1 MRTAPSD
8 SPARARAL
16 HPESSFRVQAPAGSG
31 KTELLTDRIL
41 ALLARVQRPEEIVA
55 ITFTRKAAAEMHARV
70 LEKLA
75 AANQER
81 PAEPYRVRSW
91 ELARAAMQRNQEQQW
106 DLLAYP
112 ARLSIRTIDSLCAHL
127 VRAMPWITGLGGVPA
142 ITDKAQEHYEAAAWA
157 TLEMAESVPS
167 VARFLEHM
175 DVNLLQAQALLAGM
189 LASRDQWLP
198 AVGQGGD
205 VALLQDSLREV
216 VEQQLQQLSDS
227 LPPGWARTLAP
238 LACFAASNLES
249 GDVLALADWQG
260 DNLAPVMDD
269 LPRWRGLA
277 ALLLTD
283 KGDLRKSLTVRNG
296 FPPKTAQ
303 K

>member
-1 MRTAPSD
+1 MLTVPSD

-16 HPESSFRVQAPAGSG
+16 DPESSFLVQAPAGSG

-127 VRAMPWITGLGGVPA
+127 VRAMPWITG
-142 ITDKAQEHYEAAAWA
+142 
-157 TLEMAESVPS
+157 
-167 VARFLEHM
+167 
-175 DVNLLQAQALLAGM
+175 
-189 LASRDQWLP
+189 
-198 AVGQGGD
+198 
-205 VALLQDSLREV
+205 
-216 VEQQLQQLSDS
+216 
-227 LPPGWARTLAP
+227 
-238 LACFAASNLES
+238 
-249 GDVLALADWQG
+249 
-260 DNLAPVMDD
+260 
-269 LPRWRGLA
+269 
-277 ALLLTD
+277 
-283 KGDLRKSLTVRNG
+283 
-296 FPPKTAQ
+296 
-303 K
+303 